1 MASRRP
7 LPNSE
12 CEWSTETLGPDGTS
26 TARSKGSIVGSSPL
40 IRRAVSLIERLAA
53 TNLSI
58 LLVGATGTG
67 KELFAQEIHRLSGRT
82 GKLVDVNCGAL
93 PAELV
98 EGELFGFRRGSFT
111 GAVGESGGLVSEA
124 GGGTL
129 FLDELSTL
137 PAPAQVKLLRVL
149 ETHQVRRVGDTT
161 GRAVDF
167 RVVGAV
173 HEDLGLAVKRGE
185 FRQDLF
191 QRLAGLVISLPPL
204 SERQEDIYPL
214 AERFAAAMGRR
225 LGPGVEAVLRRHRWV
240 GNVRELRASI
250 ERSAFLSSAV
260 ELPPAVIAES
270 IHLGS
275 VPCAEELTLR
285 LASERERLVQAM
297 RESEGDTA
305 EAAAKLGVSRSTVY
319 RRLRAHGLAQPW
331 ISGAL

>member
-1 MASRRP
+1 
-7 LPNSE
+7 
-12 CEWSTETLGPDGTS
+12 
-26 TARSKGSIVGSSPL
+26 
-40 IRRAVSLIERLAA
+40 
-53 TNLSI
+53 
-58 LLVGATGTG
+58 
-67 KELFAQEIHRLSGRT
+67 
-82 GKLVDVNCGAL
+82 
-93 PAELV
+93 
-98 EGELFGFRRGSFT
+98 FGFRRGSFT

-285 LASERERLVQAM
+285 LESERERLVQAM
-297 RESEGDTA
+297 RESEGDPA